1 MHKKTADSVR
11 FAAMVG
17 GNLKFLRLHRQ
28 TFMPQKVPAAHLG
41 MTHQQINKYETGL
54 NIPCAYRLQQL
65 ADFYGVTCNDLVN
78 PSYIHDNTKN
88 HEVLERGLTP
98 QDPGYLK
105 PQADIGSLEELKEAS
120 DGNIQS

>member
-1 MHKKTADSVR
+1 MYRKTDDSVK
-11 FAAMVG
+11 FAALVG
-17 GNLKFLRLHRQ
+17 GNLKFLRLSM
-28 TFMPQKVPAAHLG
+28 TPFMPQKVPAAFLG

-65 ADFYGVTCNDLVN
+65 ADFYKVTCNDLVN
-78 PSYIHDNTKN
+78 PSLIHEHTKN
-88 HEVLERGLTP
+88 NEVLDKALTP

-120 DGNIQS
+120 DGNI